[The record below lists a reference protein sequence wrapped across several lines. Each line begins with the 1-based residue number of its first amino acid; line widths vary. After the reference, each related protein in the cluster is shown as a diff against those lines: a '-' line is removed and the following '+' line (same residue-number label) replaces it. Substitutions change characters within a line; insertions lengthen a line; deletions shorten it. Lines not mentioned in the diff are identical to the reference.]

1 LGGERP
7 RRRRAAE
14 QRNEVAAFHLIT
26 MSSAGVFAVLR
37 LIDISLFGC
46 FVFVT

>member
-1 LGGERP
+1 MRRERP
-7 RRRRAAE
+7 RRRGTAE

-37 LIDISLFGC
+37 LIDISPLWLL
-46 FVFVT
+46 VFVM